1 MKENQKLLRRC
12 FSPCKRLRTNNI
24 RAILALSCLI
34 LVSPACNNIKEKDP
48 PNFIVFLA
56 DDLGYGDLSC
66 YGHPII
72 KTPNLDKF
80 ASEGVRLT
88 DCHSAGTVC
97 SPSRAGLLTGR
108 NPYRSGFYYIT
119 SNRTWLHEEELTI
132 PELLKQKNYQSG
144 FFGKWHLS
152 RIERDDHPDPADHG
166 FDYYLA
172 TSVNAFDGP
181 ENPGKFI
188 RNGEPTG
195 ILNGWYCDII
205 VEEGIKWLKTI
216 DRDRPFFLEICTH
229 EPHTPIGPPDS
240 LITPLKK
247 QEYMSI
253 IRSMN
258 FGSVDREV
266 PDTLLAAANYYAT
279 VQQVDNAFGV
289 LMRELK
295 SMGLDKNTMVFFTSD
310 NGPEHP
316 VNLEESKG
324 EWDVPIRDMCSG
336 TPGVFRG
343 MKRYPYEGGHRVPGI
358 VRWPGK
364 IPAGKVSKALFN
376 GTDLLPTICGIVDI
390 EIPNDRAIDG
400 INAFPVFKATS
411 MKRTEPVLWTCPT
424 HEDTWFRMPHISMR
438 IKNLTL
444 LGWLPVEKN
453 QGKHKEW
460 MKSNIPESFKLYNIE
475 DDPGQQV
482 DLFDPT
488 DQESQDLVKLMV
500 EKWIDIRDAGSY

>member
-1 MKENQKLLRRC
+1 MKPKLLIGLL
-12 FSPCKRLRTNNI
+12 SV
-24 RAILALSCLI
+24 ILTATSCSL
-34 LVSPACNNIKEKDP
+34 LERNEL
-48 PNFIVFLA
+48 PNFVVFLA

-72 KTPNLDKF
+72 QTPNLDQF
-80 ASEGVRLT
+80 ASEGVRLS

-108 NPYRSGFYYIT
+108 NPYRSGFFYIT
-119 SNRTWLHEEELTI
+119 SNRTYLHEEEITI

-152 RIERDDHPDPADHG
+152 RIERDDHPDPADQG

-195 ILNGWYCDII
+195 TLNGWYCDIV
-205 VEEGIKWLKTI
+205 VEQGIKWLKTI
-216 DRDRPFFLEICTH
+216 DPERPFFLEICTH

-240 LITPLKK
+240 LYKPLM
-247 QEYMSI
+247 QPELISL
-253 IRSMN
+253 IRNMK
-258 FGSVDREV
+258 FGGVDREV
-266 PDTLLAAANYYAT
+266 PDTLLAAASYYAT

-289 LMRELK
+289 LMKELE
-295 SMGLDKNTMVFFTSD
+295 SLGLSDNTLVFFTSD

-324 EWDVPIRDMCSG
+324 EWDVPIRDMCAG

-343 MKRYPYEGGHRVPGI
+343 MKRYPFEGGHRVPGI
-358 VRWPGK
+358 VRWPGE
-364 IPAGKVSKALFN
+364 IPAGIVSDELFN
-376 GTDLLPTICGIVDI
+376 GTDLLPVICGLIDI
-390 EIPNDRAIDG
+390 ETPDDRPLDG
-400 INAFPVFKATS
+400 INAFDVLKGKS
-411 MKRTEPVLWTCPT
+411 LKRTEPVLWTCPT
-424 HEDTWFRMPHISMR
+424 HEDTWFRMPHVSMR
-438 IKNLTL
+438 LGDLTL

-453 QGKHKEW
+453 EGKHVKW
-460 MKSNIPESFKLYNIE
+460 MKSNVPERFELYNLKN
-475 DDPGQQV
+475 DPGQK
-482 DLFDPT
+482 DNLFSGTNPDC
-488 DQESQDLVKLMV
+488 QDLTKIMI
-500 EKWIDIRDAGSY
+500 EKWIEIRDEFETI